1 MANSICISVTHYHST
16 ITNYHVSCLPRQNIS
31 NAFFPEK
38 SFPPNIAYRNA
49 NSTKIKPKI
58 RPLSPT
64 ITNYHTNLS
73 LIVTANSQRKKI
85 RICLTENSQ
94 RKKIRFSLRLSSI
107 VEVHC
112 KLDPNRRV
120 ATRMPLKTRSKSSG
134 REENAIVNSIKI
146 VGPRRE

>member
-73 LIVTANSQRKKI
+73 LIVTANSQ
-85 RICLTENSQ
+85 
-94 RKKIRFSLRLSSI
+94 
-107 VEVHC
+107 
-112 KLDPNRRV
+112 
-120 ATRMPLKTRSKSSG
+120 G
-134 REENAIVNSIKI
+134 RDDNAIENSIKI
-146 VGPRRE
+146 VGPRREYERPFSNLERNRRSVTRNDKSH